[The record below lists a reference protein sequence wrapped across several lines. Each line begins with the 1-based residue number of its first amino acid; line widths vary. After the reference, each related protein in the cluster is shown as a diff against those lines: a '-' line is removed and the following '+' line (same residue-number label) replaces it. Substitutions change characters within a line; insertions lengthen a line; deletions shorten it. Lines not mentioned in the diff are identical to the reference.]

1 MQKRKTPPGRGGG
14 EAAESVSTAGGAQ
27 RFYPD
32 PREGLTQRQV
42 EQRMGEGLHNRDTG
56 VRTKSEGQII
66 RENVF
71 TFFNLL
77 NFALALAVL
86 LVGSPRDALFMG
98 VIFSNIVIGSF
109 QGIRAKRTIDKLSLI
124 SAPKA
129 AVLRDGRRSVI
140 PVGDVVLDDVLI
152 FEAGGQICADATV
165 VGGECEVNESLLTGE
180 SDPVVKQPG
189 DPLLSGSFVVSGTCS
204 AQVEHV
210 GSESYANRI
219 AGDASYMKKRNSEIM
234 NSIDFIVKIIGFAIL
249 PIGGLLFCKQYFLLG
264 DNLRDSVVSTVA
276 AMVGMIP
283 EGLVLLISLAFAVSV
298 IKLSRRKTLVQD
310 MYCVETLA
318 RVDTLC
324 LDKTGTITEG
334 SMQVDGLAP
343 FEGYTEEGMK
353 EALTA
358 LVNALSDSNPT
369 FMALKEWLPGNT
381 VWRAAETVPFSS
393 ARKWSGAYF
402 QGRGCYVMGAG
413 EFILGQG
420 FGPYKAQA
428 EGYSKNGQRVLLL
441 ARADR
446 SFDDKALPEGLK
458 PMGLVLISD
467 RIRKEAPRTLRF
479 FADQGVDLKVISGD
493 NAVTVANIARRAGLD
508 NADRYVDASTLRTE
522 EDIRRAVREY
532 SVFGR
537 VTPQQ
542 KLSFVKALKD
552 DGHTVAMTGDGVN
565 DVLALKE
572 SDCSIAMASGSDA
585 ARTVSNLVLLDSNFA
600 SMPVVV
606 QEGRRSINN
615 LQRSSSLFLV
625 KTIFSALIGVLF
637 IFINYSYPFQPIQQ
651 TLISS
656 LTIGV
661 PSFILAL
668 EPNNDRLKGKF
679 IKNVIRM
686 CIPAA
691 LTMTANILALC
702 ALSGPLELSADETS
716 TMAVIVT
723 AMTGF
728 IMLFKVSTPF
738 NALRGTLFFGLL
750 TAFLLAFGFFG
761 WFFGLSPLTLPML
774 VALMPL
780 LIFAIVF
787 MLAVLHLV
795 DHVIAN
801 SQSPVYPV
809 KVRDRMKRRK
819 K

>member
-1 MQKRKTPPGRGGG
+1 MNHEKKQTQAP
-14 EAAESVSTAGGAQ
+14 AAQTLKGPA

-32 PREGLTQRQV
+32 PSEGLSPQQV
-42 EQRMGEGLHNRDTG
+42 EQRMQQGLHNGDSG
-56 VRTKSEGQII
+56 VKTKSEGQII

-77 NFALALAVL
+77 NFALALAVI
-86 LVGSPRDALFMG
+86 LVGSPGNALFMG
-98 VIFSNIVIGSF
+98 VILSNIVIGSF

-124 SAPKA
+124 SSPKA
-129 AVLRDGRRSVI
+129 NVLRGGQRYII
-140 PVGDVVLDDVLI
+140 PVEDVVLDDILF
-152 FEAGGQICADATV
+152 FEAGNQICADATV

-180 SDPVVKQPG
+180 SDPILKAPG
-189 DPLLSGSFVVSGTCS
+189 DPLLSGSFIVSGTCW

-210 GSESYANRI
+210 GAESYANKI
-219 AGDASYMKKRNSEIM
+219 AGDASYLKKRNSEIM

-249 PIGGLLFCKQYFLLG
+249 PIGGLLFWKQYFVLG
-264 DNLRDSVVSTVA
+264 NTVKESVVSTAA

-298 IKLSRRKTLVQD
+298 IKLSARKTLVQD

-343 FEGYTEEGMK
+343 FPGFDQASIT

-358 LVNALSDSNPT
+358 LVNTLPDSNPT
-369 FMALKEWLPGNT
+369 FMALKSWLPDSTAWQAGDL
-381 VWRAAETVPFSS
+381 VPFSS
-393 ARKWSGAYF
+393 ARKWSGAF
-402 QGRGCYVMGAG
+402 FPGRGCYVMGAG
-413 EFILGQG
+413 EFILGPG
-420 FGPYKAQA
+420 FAPYRAQA
-428 EGYSKNGQRVLLL
+428 EGYSQNGQRVLLL
-441 ARADR
+441 ARADAP
-446 SFDDKALPEGLK
+446 FIGKDLPDGLT
-458 PMGLVLISD
+458 PMGFILISD
-467 RIRKEAPRTLRF
+467 KIREEAPRTLRY
-479 FADQGVDLKVISGD
+479 FADQGVDIKVISGD
-493 NAVTVANIARRAGLD
+493 NAVTVANIARKAGLD
-508 NADRYVDASTLRTE
+508 NADRYVDATTLQTD
-522 EDIRRAVREY
+522 EDIRRAVKDY
-532 SVFGR
+532 AVFGR

-542 KLSFVKALKD
+542 KLAFVKALKA

-572 SDCSIAMASGSDA
+572 ADCSIAMASGSDA

-637 IFINYSYPFQPIQQ
+637 IFINYAYPFVPIQQ

-656 LTIGV
+656 LTIGI

-668 EPNNDRLKGKF
+668 EPNHDRLRGKF
-679 IKNVIRM
+679 ISNVIRM

-691 LTMTANILALC
+691 LTMTAGIVALC
-702 ALSGPLELSADETS
+702 ALAGPLGLTEGEYS
-716 TMAVIVT
+716 TMAVLLT

-728 IMLFKVSTPF
+728 IMLFKVSAPF
-738 NALRGTLFFGLL
+738 NTLRSLLFVTLLS
-750 TAFLLAFGFFG
+750 AFLGAFIFFG
-761 WFFGLSPLTLPML
+761 WFFSLVDVTLPML
-774 VALMPL
+774 IALMPL
-780 LIFAIVF
+780 LLFAIVF
-787 MLAVLHLV
+787 MLAMLHLV

-801 SQSPVYPV
+801 SQSPVYPY
-809 KVRDRMKRRK
+809 KVRAKMRQKRKSR
-819 K
+819 